1 LKTYAHSKG
10 LLPLRHKKPHQNN
23 HNLYHLK
30 LHGLRP
36 IYTVYFEDG
45 YPLQSPDGQPR
56 ELSEEHKQLH
66 SVKVLFSHIGID
78 RTQNPSL
85 LMAHRT
91 KLENKTEAPKKA
103 RQPKFSSPRD

>member
-30 LHGLRP
+30 LHDLRP
-36 IYTVYFEDG
+36 TYTVFFEDDC
-45 YPLQSPDGQPR
+45 PLQLHGGQPR
-56 ELSEEHKQLH
+56 ELSEERKQCH
-66 SVKVLFSHIGID
+66 SAKVLFCHIGID
-78 RTQNPSL
+78 RTQNPWL